1 MRRRKQEAGDL
12 LLAENV
18 QVLVVER
25 TSDEW

>member
-12 LLAENV
+12 LLAEND